1 LEWEAHKHLLPI
13 LENLPTDNA
22 LKEIVITA
30 EAKSYES
37 MASALDELL
46 SERRFAQVERV
57 DVSVSHLVEGKRAAD
72 YATYMPRTLE
82 RGILVLG
89 EIGSI
94 FTIVVGRSG
103 RR

>member
-1 LEWEAHKHLLPI
+1 
-13 LENLPTDNA
+13 
-22 LKEIVITA
+22 
-30 EAKSYES
+30 

-57 DVSVSHLVEGKRAAD
+57 DVSVSHLAEGKTVAD
-72 YATYMPRTLE
+72 YATHMPRTLE

-89 EIGSI
+89 EIKSI
-94 FTIVVGRSG
+94 FTIAVGRSG